1 MSQDKLK
8 IKIVYNK
15 DQSTEIEFDKNENYR
30 KIKNKI
36 NKMLSITMNDREVE
50 YYFMNESNNERA
62 GYYTQKDHKLF
73 LKQNNKTIY
82 VINKDPEKKTIV
94 FVIDEDEKKE
104 EKKEVKKEEKK
115 EVKKDEKKV
124 ENVENKD
131 EKKVENVEKKD
142 EKKVEVEKKD
152 EKKVENVEK
161 NDEKKIVKN
170 EKKVTNEKK
179 DTNEIK
185 VDKIN
190 KNEDNKIKENIKND
204 VNKNKIDS
212 NKNLEKLNNKN
223 YNNLPNNDIII
234 KFAKN
239 LFSIAGKKLLTIFL
253 NKYKGKITEYYNQFK
268 IEREKR
274 ISNLYSV
281 INEKKFIYKMNNIY
295 NLDNGLFNYEPNYL
309 VDNFLIND
317 NNTNLELNIH
327 DSTVRGSSI
336 LNSTENI

>member
-104 EKKEVKKEEKK
+104 EKKEVKK
-115 EVKKDEKKV
+115 DEKKV
-124 ENVENKD
+124 ENVEKKD

-239 LFSIAGKKLLTIFL
+239 LFSIAGKKIRQKFL
-253 NKYKGKITEYYNQFK
+253 NEYKGKEKITEYYKQFK